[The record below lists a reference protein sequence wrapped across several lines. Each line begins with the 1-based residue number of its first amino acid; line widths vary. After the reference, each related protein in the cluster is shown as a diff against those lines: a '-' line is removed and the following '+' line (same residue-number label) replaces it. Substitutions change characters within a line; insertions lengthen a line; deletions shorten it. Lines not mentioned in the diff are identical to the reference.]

1 LSIALK
7 NDVEQVAD
15 LVDVFDFAVN
25 EECFSWNE
33 CSALEPFVEAGKAV
47 LGVEYELGTDAFC
60 SQANA
65 MDFDFMRK
73 NLDLGVYREP
83 CR

>member
-1 LSIALK
+1 
-7 NDVEQVAD
+7 
-15 LVDVFDFAVN
+15 
-25 EECFSWNE
+25 
-33 CSALEPFVEAGKAV
+33 
-47 LGVEYELGTDAFC
+47 LGTGAFC